1 MSLNFLFQ
9 LSLQVQHLPAGHNVA
24 LVFTR
29 CILNN
34 ADYTPIG
41 FSNPCNTTWTHQLA
55 AAYAITSPLITMAEN
70 PAMLLEDERLKPV
83 LPFIKTLPSVWDETI
98 VLPGSSIGETA
109 VLARRNGEDWYLVIL
124 NGEQSRDVEVNLD
137 FLPLGRWKC

>member
-1 MSLNFLFQ
+1 MSLNFLSQ

-70 PAMLLEDERLKPV
+70 PAMLLEDERLKRYCHSSKHFR
-83 LPFIKTLPSVWDETI
+83 PFGMKPSSCQAVPSEKLPSLHEEMAKTGI
-98 VLPGSSIGETA
+98 S
-109 VLARRNGEDWYLVIL
+109 
-124 NGEQSRDVEVNLD
+124 
-137 FLPLGRWKC
+137 